1 MDVRRTHPALVD
13 DAYRRVLD
21 ALARTTTE
29 EALFA
34 ELCAA
39 AVERDGIEHASVA
52 TDTGDVVVARGR
64 DVSGQTF
71 ALELTDG
78 ATLTLQA
85 GRPEGFTPEDLTW
98 ARQLAVAAELI
109 EGVRATIANRFR
121 KALAGSELALFI
133 MDRELRYTWLE
144 GPAAVGGDRAIG
156 RTDAELLPPGD
167 IAEVTEL
174 KRRVVEHGEHIAQEI
189 DVGDRCF
196 WISAQPVRER
206 RRRDHRPRG
215 PFGRRDRAPARRA

>member
-1 MDVRRTHPALVD
+1 MDVHRTHPALVD

-29 EALFA
+29 AALFA

-39 AVERDGIEHASVA
+39 AVERDGIQHASVA
-52 TDTGDVVVARGR
+52 TKAGDVVVARGR

-71 ALELTDG
+71 ALGLTDG

-85 GRPEGFTPEDLTW
+85 AEGFTPEDLAW

-109 EGVRATIANRFR
+109 EGVRETIANRFR

-144 GPAAVGGDRAIG
+144 GPAAVGADRAIG
-156 RTDAELLPPGD
+156 RTDAELLSARRHRGGD
-167 IAEVTEL
+167 
-174 KRRVVEHGEHIAQEI
+174 GAQAA
-189 DVGDRCF
+189 GDRARRARRTGDRRRRPLF
-196 WISAQPVRER
+196 LDLGAAGPGR
-206 RRRDHRPRG
+206 RRRDRRPRG
-215 PFGRRDRAPARRA
+215 PFGRRHRAQAGRA